1 MATYTFRLIFHRK
14 RREPVRYIRV
24 ARARAED
31 DPERLQSMA
40 EFVMKNRGTGY
51 SESVYHECLRTLLE
65 SKGIRYR
72 SQVNLYT

>member
-1 MATYTFRLIFHRK
+1 MLHSGLFSTESAANLCGISGS
-14 RREPVRYIRV
+14 REPGPRMT
-24 ARARAED
+24 
-31 DPERLQSMA
+31 PERLQSMA

>member
-1 MATYTFRLIFHRK
+1 MT
-14 RREPVRYIRV
+14 
-24 ARARAED
+24 
-31 DPERLQSMA
+31 PERLQSMA